1 MFLRSSLT
9 PRWTVI
15 LLALAGLAMALLR
28 PTPSHSAA
36 PMPLERLDETCGSDN
51 PFFVSPAYAMGD
63 RKDEPA
69 LLAYRDGPERFV
81 LATYDQIGATYGT
94 AFDPRR
100 RLIYAA
106 AFHKR
111 GTPFGP
117 GGPGMIY
124 RLDLSTGQVEP
135 WLDVPDAGANNHDPR
150 ENYIPDR
157 LARSWPG
164 LTSLGDIDLSEDGT
178 EIFVTNLFTRRI
190 LRYRVADG
198 QLLSAF
204 DFGAAKLAWGSAEGR
219 PFALKPWRGKLYH
232 GVVRDA
238 SKSKNARD
246 LEALVYETGPDG
258 TKPRVVLSFKLDYY
272 RGLIPPNIRAN
283 WLPWQPNTDTVAPRG
298 THDHAYIYPMPM
310 LSDIEFADNG
320 DMVLGLRDR
329 IGDMSLYDR
338 NRNLPAGERSGHP
351 FGDIL
356 LARPA
361 GDRWQIDGPWPEFFN
376 EDAGGGMNVTDGF
389 HIDTGF
395 GGLARVWGHDQ
406 VLSTAVSPLEYH
418 AGGAIWFSLADGG
431 DRRRT
436 TLYVGNAGRSNF
448 AKSNGLG
455 DAEVLCGEGVPTA
468 TPTETASPSATTTAT
483 PTAPATATVT
493 PTFTP
498 SATWTPSATPTPYR
512 IYLPFTEKTKPC
524 DPDAFRTSVV
534 LVLDRSTSMLRPI
547 QAGGIPK
554 NEAAIEAAKAFLANL
569 QLEADAR
576 GRRDQVA
583 VVGFND
589 NAWIEQE
596 LTSDRGAA
604 LAALDRIRSKTQEGT
619 RLDLAFQWGQKPLDG
634 PERIASN
641 RPVVIV
647 LTDGLPNRVPFGEG
661 SPYPGARR
669 QEDSVLLM
677 ANAVKAAGSRVY
689 TVALGTPRDIL
700 PWLMIDAA
708 SERWMYHFAPRPED
722 LAGIYAQ
729 IAATFNE
736 CRPKP
741 TPRPCDPQEMH
752 ADIVLVLDMSTS
764 MYRPTRGG
772 RSKMEAAIAAA
783 HSFVTLLDLERD
795 GWGRQDQLGV
805 VGFNGK
811 AWTAIGLTDDAAA
824 IQAAIDGLPDKAAEG
839 TRLDLALRQGQK
851 VLGDGPR
858 LQPNAPVLVLMTD
871 GLPNQVPFG
880 AGSLDPDCPTQE
892 CVVLRAAAAVK
903 DAGTRLL
910 AIGLGEGE
918 DVLRGLLE
926 GVATTPGD
934 YFFAPDGEDL
944 AAIYRL
950 VAGRLQECPKALAG
964 LTTGTV
970 TGRVGR

>member
-1 MFLRSSLT
+1 MRRVLPICAFLAVLGAVLSIR
-9 PRWTVI
+9 PAAGAADG
-15 LLALAGLAMALLR
+15 ALAG
-28 PTPSHSAA
+28 PP
-36 PMPLERLDETCGSDN
+36 PLSLFDDACVSDH
-51 PFFVSPAYAMGD
+51 PYVATSRYARG
-63 RKDEPA
+63 RNLDEPA
-69 LLAYRDGPERFV
+69 IVAFHDSGNRDPQPILATVGQIGAVYGLAYRPTERA
-81 LATYDQIGATYGT
+81 L
-94 AFDPRR
+94 
-100 RLIYAA
+100 YAA
-106 AFHKR
+106 AYHKR
-111 GTPFGP
+111 GAMLGPSGP
-117 GGPGMIY
+117 GGIY
-124 RLDLSTGQVEP
+124 RIDMTTGEVKP
-135 WLDVPDAGANNHDPR
+135 WLTVAGAGTDMHDKSD
-150 ENYIPDR
+150 NYFPDTKAR
-157 LARSWPG
+157 DVVGVTGLA
-164 LTSLGDIDLSEDGT
+164 DIDLDTTGDEL
-178 EIFVTNLFTRRI
+178 FVMHLIERKI
-190 LRYRVADG
+190 HRYQVSDKRLLGKVDIGPVA
-198 QLLSAF
+198 L
-204 DFGAAKLAWGSAEGR
+204 KLPWVAEAR
-219 PFALKPWRGKLYH
+219 PFGLMIRGDTLYH
-232 GVVRDA
+232 GVVA
-238 SKSKNARD
+238 TAFKSQDEK
-246 LEALVYETGPDG
+246 ALVAHVYASALDG
-258 TKPRVVLSFKLDYY
+258 SGMREVLAMSLDYD
-272 RGLIPPNIRAN
+272 RGDAIGGFGGRGGGGGIPAR
-283 WLPWQPNTDTVAPRG
+283 WRPWKSGYNTSGNGRLAFG
-298 THDHAYIYPMPM
+298 IYPQPM
-310 LSDIEFADNG
+310 LSDMELTARGDLVLGFRDRNG
-320 DMVLGLRDR
+320 DMTFFDPG
-329 IGDMSLYDR
+329 GR
-338 NRNLPAGERSGHP
+338 NPPGEGTSIPAGDIVLARRQ
-351 FGDIL
+351 GDRWD
-356 LARPA
+356 ARPA
-361 GDRWQIDGPWPEFFN
+361 PEHYA
-376 EDAGGGMNVTDGF
+376 EDAGPGLHARTGT
-389 HIDTGF
+389 HEETGF
-395 GGLARVWGHDQ
+395 GGLAQIMKVDQ
-406 VLSTAVSPLEYH
+406 VIGTGMTPLQISSGGGYWFNNVTGVNTAREEVYDFES
-418 AGGAIWFSLADGG
+418 A
-431 DRRRT
+431 
-436 TLYVGNAGRSNF
+436 VNF
-448 AKSNGLG
+448 GKANGLG
-455 DAEVLCGEGVPTA
+455 DVEILCSEFVPSPTPSATATKAITA
-468 TPTETASPSATTTAT
+468 TPIPSSTPTLTTT
-483 PTAPATATVT
+483 PTVT
-493 PTFTP
+493 T
-498 SATWTPSATPTPYR
+498 TWTPSATSTPYR
-512 IYLPFTEKTKPC
+512 IYLPFTEKSKPC
-524 DPDAFRTSVV
+524 DPDAYRTSVV

-604 LAALDRIRSKTQEGT
+604 LAALDRIRGKTQEGT

-950 VAGRLQECPKALAG
+950 VAGRIQECPKAAG
-964 LTTGTV
+964 M
-970 TGRVGR
+970 VGVEW